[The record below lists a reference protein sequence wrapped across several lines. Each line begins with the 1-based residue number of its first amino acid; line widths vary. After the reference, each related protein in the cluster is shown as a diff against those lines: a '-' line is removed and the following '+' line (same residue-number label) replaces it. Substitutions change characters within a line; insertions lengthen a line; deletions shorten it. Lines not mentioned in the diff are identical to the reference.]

1 MGNGYN
7 EMLSQPGNA
16 IKHSFVC
23 GGWGGGVG
31 GGWRLGARCGSYYLH
46 LCPSSNHSNVYGP
59 HSALMEVKINNN
71 YLFPS

>member
-7 EMLSQPGNA
+7 EMLRQPGNS

-23 GGWGGGVG
+23 VCGGGAGVEVG
-31 GGWRLGARCGSYYLH
+31 GACGSYYLH
-46 LCPSSNHSNVYGP
+46 LCPNSNHSNVYGP
-59 HSALMEVKINNN
+59 HSALMEVKINND